1 MSGKRVRAVVA
12 SAATLTFA
20 VILTAC
26 GTTPA
31 PGGSTEPPDLTAFR
45 MAFVPS
51 QIGQQV
57 LDNAQPL
64 ADIMSKKTGWKFTAQ
79 VSTNYAAVTA
89 AMTAKNVE
97 VGWTGPLDYV
107 IAHEKN
113 GAVPLTK
120 SVRRDKPGYKAFIIV
135 PADSPAKT
143 LADLK
148 GKKFAFGDPVST
160 SSSLYPKYFL
170 KQAGLDPDR
179 DLTAQNISNQTAVA
193 LAVYNKQVD
202 AGAIYDD
209 ARENKGAIDRFP
221 DIKQKTRV
229 LKVMPGDGPDDLI
242 PGDPQM
248 IRKEINSKQR
258 EKIRQALIE
267 LADDPD
273 GAKYLKALYT
283 IQKLVRA
290 DDGDYKLVRD
300 VLRQVNPGLL
310 KGEST
315 SASPSVSP
323 SPRY

>member
-1 MSGKRVRAVVA
+1 MKLYRRAWAVA
-12 SAATLTFA
+12 GLGVATL
-20 VILTAC
+20 LTAC
-26 GTTPA
+26 GTPA
-31 PGGSTEPPDLTAFR
+31 STGGAEAPDVSEIR

-64 ADIMSKKTGWKFTAQ
+64 ADIIARKTGYKVTAQ

-89 AMTAKNVE
+89 AMTAKNIE

-107 IAHEKN
+107 IAHEQN
-113 GAVPLTK
+113 GAIPLTK

-170 KQAGLDPDR
+170 KQAGLDPDK
-179 DLTAQNISNQTAVA
+179 DLIAQNISNQTAVA
-193 LAVYNKQVD
+193 LAVYQKQVD

-209 ARENKGAIDRFP
+209 ARENRGAIDKYP
-221 DIKQKTRV
+221 DIKQKTRI
-229 LKVMPGDGPDDLI
+229 LQVMPGPGPDDLI

-248 IRKEINSKQR
+248 IRKGVNAKQR
-258 EKIRQALIE
+258 DKIQKALLE

-283 IQKLVRA
+283 IQKLVKA
-290 DDGDYKLVRD
+290 EDSDYKLIRD
-300 VLRQVNPGLL
+300 VVKQVQPSLL
-310 KGEST
+310 K
-315 SASPSVSP
+315 
-323 SPRY
+323 

>member
-1 MSGKRVRAVVA
+1 MKPGKCVWLTAPAAGAVA
-12 SAATLTFA
+12 LAT
-20 VILTAC
+20 ILTAC
-26 GTTPA
+26 GTTSPA
-31 PGGSTEPPDLTAFR
+31 GSTEPPDLTEFR

-89 AMTAKNVE
+89 AMTAKNIE

-113 GAVPLTK
+113 GAIPLTK
-120 SVRRDKPGYKAFIIV
+120 SVRRDKPGYKAFVIV
-135 PADSPAKT
+135 PADSPART

-170 KQAGLDPDR
+170 KLAGVDPER

-209 ARENKGAIDRFP
+209 ARENRGAIDRFP

-248 IRKEINSKQR
+248 IRKDINSRQR

-267 LADDPD
+267 LADDPA
-273 GAKYLKALYT
+273 GAKYLKDLYT

-290 DDGDYKLVRD
+290 DDTDYKLVRD
-300 VLRQVNPGLL
+300 VLQQVSPGLL
-310 KGEST
+310 KSESP
-315 SASPSVSP
+315 SPSVSP
-323 SPRY
+323 SR

>member
-1 MSGKRVRAVVA
+1 MKLNRRLLALAA
-12 SAATLTFA
+12 SLGIAGIFS
-20 VILTAC
+20 AC
-26 GTTPA
+26 GSSTPSPGEA
-31 PGGSTEPPDLTAFR
+31 PDVSEVR

-64 ADIMSKKTGWKFTAQ
+64 ADIIARKTGYKVTAQ

-89 AMTAKNVE
+89 AMTAKNIE

-107 IAHEKN
+107 IAHEQN
-113 GAVPLTK
+113 GAIPLTK

-170 KQAGLDPDR
+170 KQAGLDPDK
-179 DLTAQNISNQTAVA
+179 DLIAQNISNQTAVA
-193 LAVYNKQVD
+193 LAVYQKQVD

-209 ARENKGAIDRFP
+209 ARENRGAIDKYP
-221 DIKQKTRV
+221 DIKQKTRI
-229 LKVMPGDGPDDLI
+229 LQVMPGPGPDDLI

-248 IRKEINSKQR
+248 IRKGINAKQR
-258 EKIRQALIE
+258 DKIQKALLE

-283 IQKLVRA
+283 IQKLVKA
-290 DDGDYKLVRD
+290 EDSDYKLIRD
-300 VLRQVNPGLL
+300 VVKQVQPSLL
-310 KGEST
+310 K
-315 SASPSVSP
+315 
-323 SPRY
+323 